1 VFKYIVVF
9 AVNAID
15 VMITHDHDRQFISI
29 SRSPSIVGKLTLHC
43 LLSLERC
50 QLAMSMN
57 INEALRVTSVLRFE
71 LSLGFMCHLMR
82 FVPCAARVISES
94 VIYADLCAICVICII
109 TFAYRL
115 TILYS
120 VGTLCRASIS

>member
-1 VFKYIVVF
+1 MFKYIVVF

-15 VMITHDHDRQFISI
+15 VLLTHDHDRQFISI
-29 SRSPSIVGKLTLHC
+29 STSPSAAGKLTLHC
-43 LLSLERC
+43 LEPC
-50 QLAMSMN
+50 QLAMLMN
-57 INEALRVTSVLRFE
+57 INEALHVTSVLRFKVCVD
-71 LSLGFMCHLMR
+71 FMCHLMR